1 MVLLKAVQ
9 TLTSESLALMVL
21 RNIPW
26 VSWVGTEIRL
36 DKCHSRS
43 YSGDSNRKLINNSF

>member
-1 MVLLKAVQ
+1 MALLKAVQ

-26 VSWVGTEIRL
+26 VSWVGTEIGL
-36 DKCHSRS
+36 TNAAPEVTV
-43 YSGDSNRKLINNSF
+43 GTQIEN